1 MSSAGGF
8 DSKHENAHILQAVGT
23 WAAEDRS
30 QAASKITQRQ
40 EALVEIRHDLWHI
53 QTREHNCTE
62 AGDQNGRNSLAFE
75 ENRESTAGKACFS
88 KYVFP

>member
-1 MSSAGGF
+1 MSFAGDS
-8 DSKHENAHILQAVGT
+8 DSKHTNAHVLQAIGT

-30 QAASKITQRQ
+30 QAASDLTQRQ
-40 EALVEIRHDLWHI
+40 EAPVEIRQDLGHT

-62 AGDQNGRNSLAFE
+62 AGEQSGRKFLAFE
-75 ENRESTAGKACFS
+75 KNHESTAGEAYFS